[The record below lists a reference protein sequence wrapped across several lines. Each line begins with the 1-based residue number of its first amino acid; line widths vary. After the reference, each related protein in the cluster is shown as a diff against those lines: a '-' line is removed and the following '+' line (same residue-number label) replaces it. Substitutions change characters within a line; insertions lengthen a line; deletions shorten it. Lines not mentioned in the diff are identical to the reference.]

1 MLTINKLLT
10 MFSSCLK
17 HCIEISDIKKEIK
30 VVTQHI
36 CSNKLMGPT
45 VFQLPPFEESI
56 IIRGEWGN
64 HG

>member
-1 MLTINKLLT
+1 
-10 MFSSCLK
+10 MFSCCLK
-17 HCIEISDIKKEIK
+17 RCIEISDIKKEIK
-30 VVTQHI
+30 VVTQLI
-36 CSNKLMGPT
+36 CPKRFMGPT